1 MATEKVEST
10 SLPPE
15 YMQPHV
21 KQLLANVGGTYDAEG
36 IHQGDGLIYQDQLP
50 YVDQDG
56 NPIPRVADFSQD
68 QLGAHDLARE
78 GIGAYQPYLDTA
90 NSATNAGLAGF
101 TEEQLASMQRL
112 NHQGLSGFTDDQ
124 NQSRQDLTNQGT
136 QYNIGAEYLNPYQQE
151 VTDRTMEEMRRQQN
165 MDMNSVG
172 DAAANAKS
180 FGGSRLGVLE
190 SETTRGH
197 DANRAN
203 ILASMNAN
211 NFTQGQQAQ
220 ELHRQRMLQG
230 ATNSANMAG
239 MSADAFS
246 RAAMNSGQLAG
257 MNADARSRAAMNSGQ
272 LAGMNADAYSRAATN
287 SAQIA
292 GMGADANFQGAQIAS
307 GIGGLQQQYNTN
319 DISTLGAV
327 GDQQQRQSQL
337 GLDTQYSQYLE
348 DRDRPYQMAAF
359 YNDMMSGVPSGQQDT
374 RSSDS
379 QRSGL
384 AQGLGALGTLASAG
398 NQFGWWDDTNPLGG

>member
-190 SETTRGH
+190 AETTRGH

-203 ILASMNAN
+203 ILAGLNKD
-211 NFTQGQQAQ
+211 NFTQAQ
-220 ELHRQRMLQG
+220 NIQEQHRQRQLQG
-230 ATNSANMAG
+230 
-239 MSADAFS
+239 
-246 RAAMNSGQLAG
+246 
-257 MNADARSRAAMNSGQ
+257 AMNSGQ
-272 LAGMNADAYSRAATN
+272 LAGMNADAYSRAATS